1 MFEEA
6 AFVDFLLHSEA
17 SNLVTLYPAV
27 SEAAAADHVPIGLR
41 QVSRRTAGFAHNS
54 ERRNK
59 WIGWDGEIRWDG
71 VLRSDYLQDA
81 DSNLWHMDIGHDGCG
96 NRWVLLMEPGS
107 GSPAQVLWASH
118 DAPVTVVA
126 EDSLDEFCR
135 RIITDTESFLEH
147 IGNCE
152 HEIWKSKPQGISLE
166 EARASTDQVIREVAD
181 GLDDS
186 WRVFDA
192 RPEQK
197 MRGFV
202 RLAIDGIRKHET
214 EPVFALKDGD
224 IQRTKPRW
232 KLW

>member
-6 AFVDFLLHSEA
+6 AFVDFLLRSVE
-17 SNLVTLYPAV
+17 SNLVTLCPAV
-27 SEAAAADHVPIGLR
+27 SGAAAGHVPVGLR
-41 QVSRRTAGFAHNS
+41 RVSRRTVGFTHNS
-54 ERRNK
+54 KSRNK

-71 VLRSDYLQDA
+71 ELGSDYLQDA
-81 DSNLWHMDIGHDGCG
+81 DSNLWHMDIGQDRCG
-96 NRWVLLMEPGS
+96 NRWVLLLEPKS

-118 DAPVTVVA
+118 DAPVTLVA
-126 EDSLDEFCR
+126 EDSLDVFCR
-135 RIITDTESFLEH
+135 RIITDTESFLDH
-147 IGNCE
+147 IGDCE

-166 EARASTDQVIREVAD
+166 KARASTDQVIREVAD

-192 RPEQK
+192 RPDQK

-202 RLAIDGIRKHET
+202 RLAIDGIRKHKT
-214 EPVFALKDGD
+214 ELVFALQNGE
-224 IQRTKPRW
+224 IQRAKPWW